1 MVTSSQCLHDLSFLK
16 FHLEFCVLKEYFR
29 NKSHKIVVEYIWN
42 GCSDSEDE
50 NGLADGRS
58 SRDMNPLQKK
68 TAPKRTQTKEEILQE
83 MNFVLKRALTE
94 ILLEVTSEEI
104 QQVIFKRQNMTYTHY
119 GI

>member
-1 MVTSSQCLHDLSFLK
+1 MSWKSI
-16 FHLEFCVLKEYFR
+16 LE
-29 NKSHKIVVEYIWN
+29 KSLTKYVIECIWN
-42 GCSDSEDE
+42 GRSDSEDE

-104 QQVIFKRQNMTYTHY
+104 QQVTFKGQNVTYSFLGIFSD
-119 GI
+119 

>member
-1 MVTSSQCLHDLSFLK
+1 MSWKSI
-16 FHLEFCVLKEYFR
+16 LE
-29 NKSHKIVVEYIWN
+29 KSLTKYVIECIWN
-42 GCSDSEDE
+42 GRSDSEDE